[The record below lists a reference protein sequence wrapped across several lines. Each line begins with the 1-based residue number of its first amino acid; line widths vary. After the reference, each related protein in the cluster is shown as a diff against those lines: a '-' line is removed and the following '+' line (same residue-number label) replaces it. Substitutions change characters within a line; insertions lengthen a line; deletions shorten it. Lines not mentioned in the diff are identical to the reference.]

1 MKQAQFPPLDTFAPR
16 HIGPRGDDVTA
27 MLKEVGAA
35 SLDALIDEAIPASIR
50 LKAPLDLPDPESESA
65 YLSRLKTIAKKN
77 KVFRSFIGLGYSDT
91 LTPSVIRRCVFENP
105 GWYTPYTP
113 YQAEIAQG
121 RLESLLNFQTMV
133 TDLTGMA
140 VANASLLDEGT
151 AAGEAMALL
160 HRVSKKVTGDASGAF
175 LVSDRCFPQTIG
187 VLRSRAEPL
196 GIELRIGAADRMT
209 LDDPQVFGVLVQYPD
224 EAGSLEDLKP
234 FIARAHAAGV
244 RVAVGTDLL
253 ALALA

>member
-1 MKQAQFPPLDTFAPR
+1 MKQVPFSPLDTFAPR
-16 HIGPRGDDVTA
+16 HIGPRGDDIAA

-50 LKAPLDLPDPESESA
+50 LKAPLHLPDAESEST

-133 TDLTGMA
+133 CDLTGMA

-160 HRVSKKVTGDASGAF
+160 HRVQGKKLGDAAGTF
-175 LVSDRCFPQTIG
+175 LVSDRCFPQTIE

-196 GIELRIGAADRMT
+196 GIELAIGPADHMD
-209 LDDPQVFGVLVQYPD
+209 LGKPGVFGALVQYPD
-224 EAGSLEDLKP
+224 
-234 FIARAHAAGV
+234 
-244 RVAVGTDLL
+244 
-253 ALALA
+253 